1 MILAT
6 QNILLLLKGRI
17 IERSSEAVV
26 NERRRCETSQLSRRQ
41 RRPTRVKRRQRR
53 RLVVDFDAR
62 PNGQT
67 VDGEDNHSLLYL
79 LSVKAHLKA
88 AKHISQVSASN
99 PAVPGSN
106 LPPGCELINVTRK

>member
-79 LSVKAHLKA
+79 LSVKAHLWA
-88 AKHISQVSASN
+88 AKQRSN
-99 PAVPGSN
+99 
-106 LPPGCELINVTRK
+106 